1 MVCASVQAVYRHS
14 KNEKNFW
21 NMEKFNFI
29 INGNNYDTEVLE
41 IIDNKAQ
48 IQVNGVIYNVEI
60 DNSKQKIANT
70 PRANVARP
78 IVKSASADTQT
89 IVKQTR
95 TAVSDNAVTAPLPG
109 VILDVKVNVG
119 DTVTAGQH
127 LLTLEAMK
135 MENNIDSPKDG
146 VVKSI
151 AKHKGDSVMEG
162 DALIVIE

>member
-1 MVCASVQAVYRHS
+1 
-14 KNEKNFW
+14 
-21 NMEKFNFI
+21 MEKFIFT
-29 INGNNYDTEVLE
+29 INGNKYDTEILE
-41 IIDNKAQ
+41 INDDKAQ
-48 IQVNGVIYNVEI
+48 IQVNGITYDVEI
-60 DNSKQKIANT
+60 DNSKKKAAT
-70 PRANVARP
+70 PVARP
-78 IVKSASADTQT
+78 RPAVQSSATTQT
-89 IVKQTR
+89 IVKPR
-95 TAVSDNAVTAPLPG
+95 AAVSDNAITAPLPG

-162 DALIVIE
+162 DALIVVE

>member
-1 MVCASVQAVYRHS
+1 
-14 KNEKNFW
+14 
-21 NMEKFNFI
+21 MEKFNFI

-78 IVKSASADTQT
+78 VVKSSGETQT
-89 IVKQTR
+89 IIKQPH

>member
-1 MVCASVQAVYRHS
+1 
-14 KNEKNFW
+14 
-21 NMEKFNFI
+21 MEKFIFT
-29 INGNNYDTEVLE
+29 INGNKYDTEILE
-41 IIDNKAQ
+41 INDDKAQ
-48 IQVNGVIYNVEI
+48 IQVNGITYDVEI
-60 DNSKQKIANT
+60 DNTKKKAAS
-70 PRANVARP
+70 PVARVP
-78 IVKSASADTQT
+78 RPATQSSATTQT
-89 IVKQTR
+89 IVKPR
-95 TAVSDNAVTAPLPG
+95 AAVSDNAITAPLPG

-162 DALIVIE
+162 DALIVVE

>member
-1 MVCASVQAVYRHS
+1 
-14 KNEKNFW
+14 
-21 NMEKFNFI
+21 MEKFNFV

-48 IQVNGVIYNVEI
+48 IQVNGIVYNVEI
-60 DNSKQKIANT
+60 DNTKKKIANT

-78 IVKSASADTQT
+78 VAKAAPMATTTVQAP
-89 IVKQTR
+89 KA
-95 TAVSDNAVTAPLPG
+95 TAGANAITAPLPG

-119 DTVTAGQH
+119 DSVTVGQH

-135 MENNIDSPKDG
+135 MENNIDSTKDG

-162 DALIVIE
+162 DVLIEIE

>member
-1 MVCASVQAVYRHS
+1 
-14 KNEKNFW
+14 
-21 NMEKFNFI
+21 MEKFNFI

-48 IQVNGVIYNVEI
+48 IQVNGVIYYVEI

>member
-1 MVCASVQAVYRHS
+1 
-14 KNEKNFW
+14 
-21 NMEKFNFI
+21 MEKFNFI

-78 IVKSASADTQT
+78 VVKSSGETQT
-89 IVKQTR
+89 IIKQPR
-95 TAVSDNAVTAPLPG
+95 TAVNDNAVTAPLPG

>member
-1 MVCASVQAVYRHS
+1 
-14 KNEKNFW
+14 
-21 NMEKFNFI
+21 MEKFNFV

-48 IQVNGVIYNVEI
+48 IQVNGIVYNVEI
-60 DNSKQKIANT
+60 DNTKKKIANT
-70 PRANVARP
+70 PRANVARQVAKAAP
-78 IVKSASADTQT
+78 MATTT
-89 IVKQTR
+89 IQAPKA
-95 TAVSDNAVTAPLPG
+95 TAGANAITAPLPG

-119 DTVTAGQH
+119 DSVTVGQH

-135 MENNIDSPKDG
+135 MENNIDSTKDG

-162 DALIVIE
+162 DVLIEIE

>member
-1 MVCASVQAVYRHS
+1 
-14 KNEKNFW
+14 
-21 NMEKFNFI
+21 MEKFIFT
-29 INGNNYDTEVLE
+29 INGNKYDTEILE
-41 IIDNKAQ
+41 INDDKAQ
-48 IQVNGVIYNVEI
+48 IQVNGITYNVEI
-60 DNSKQKIANT
+60 DNTKKKAAS
-70 PRANVARP
+70 PVARVP
-78 IVKSASADTQT
+78 RPAAQSSATTQT
-89 IVKQTR
+89 IVKPR
-95 TAVSDNAVTAPLPG
+95 AAVSDNAITAPLPG

-162 DALIVIE
+162 DALIVVE

>member
-1 MVCASVQAVYRHS
+1 
-14 KNEKNFW
+14 
-21 NMEKFNFI
+21 MEKFIFT
-29 INGNNYDTEVLE
+29 INGNKYDTEILE
-41 IIDNKAQ
+41 INDDKAQ
-48 IQVNGVIYNVEI
+48 IQVNGITYDVEI
-60 DNSKQKIANT
+60 DNTKKKTAS
-70 PRANVARP
+70 PVARVP
-78 IVKSASADTQT
+78 RPAAQSSATTQT
-89 IVKQTR
+89 IVKPR
-95 TAVSDNAVTAPLPG
+95 AAVSDNAITAPLPG

-162 DALIVIE
+162 DALIVVE